1 MPGFPLSRK
10 GHVAPT
16 AHPVLARLSAGC
28 PGGKGRSHTCYSPVR
43 RSPAP
48 GIATG
53 PAAPRLACVKP
64 AASVH
69 PEPGSNS
76 PLYLYLFSLFF
87 SFPRP
92 AAPAL
97 RRRQPPRLLVLC
109 LPHHVNDRFS
119 MPPGVPESGC
129 KYTTPH
135 PFPPNITTTFF
146 QKFFRQRHG
155 PLATASFSTKPLL
168 CNVFVTSRGAPLQT
182 PTNHCSLTNSQ
193 ASHCLIPRKD
203 YQKMIF

>member
-1 MPGFPLSRK
+1 M
-10 GHVAPT
+10 APT

-53 PAAPRLACVKP
+53 PAAPLPLDLHVLSLPLAFILSQDQTLRCTCIFF
-64 AASVH
+64 
-69 PEPGSNS
+69 
-76 PLYLYLFSLFF
+76 LFFF

-146 QKFFRQRHG
+146 QKFFRQR
-155 PLATASFSTKPLL
+155 ACMAAIASFSTKPCL
-168 CNVFVTSRGAPLQT
+168 CNGFVTSGGRMRAVSI
-182 PTNHCSLTNSQ
+182 H
-193 ASHCLIPRKD
+193 
-203 YQKMIF
+203 